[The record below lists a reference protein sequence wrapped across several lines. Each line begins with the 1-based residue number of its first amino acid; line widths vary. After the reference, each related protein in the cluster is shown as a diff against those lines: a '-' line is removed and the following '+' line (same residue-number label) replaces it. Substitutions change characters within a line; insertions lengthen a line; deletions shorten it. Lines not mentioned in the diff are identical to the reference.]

1 MKKAL
6 EVTFSESCLYI
17 TVLMSKLRSPKTHYN
32 NILKYQLCLTFAQSP
47 IYTRLVSSVVS
58 ASRATS
64 CWPRWVRA
72 AVSVT

>member
-1 MKKAL
+1 MKKVL
-6 EVTFSESCLYI
+6 EVTFAESCLYI
-17 TVLMSKLRSPKTHYN
+17 IVLMSKLRSPKTHYN
-32 NILKYQLCLTFAQSP
+32 ILTYQLCLTFAQSP